1 MEMEYKQ
8 GLIEVKA
15 VPEGK
20 NLFVEG
26 YAAIFGNED
35 SYNDIIVAGAFTKTI
50 TGKEGKRIR
59 LCLQHDMDDVIGKII
74 ELKEDERGLWFRAKI
89 SNTTKGR
96 DLAELIQDEA
106 INEISI
112 GYRSIVWEIDEVR
125 NVRMLKEVQ
134 LYEISFVSRA
144 ANPQAVI
151 QTTEIKSEVQEKK
164 VEDMTDEELIEQKKT
179 LEKEIEIRQFKQL
192 IKLLKII

>member
-50 TGKEGKRIR
+50 AGKEGKRIR

-112 GYRSIVWEIDEVR
+112 GYKSIVWEIDEVR

-151 QTTEIKSEVQEKK
+151 QTTEIKTEVHEKK

-192 IKLLKII
+192 LKII

>member
-1 MEMEYKQ
+1 
-8 GLIEVKA
+8 
-15 VPEGK
+15 
-20 NLFVEG
+20 
-26 YAAIFGNED
+26 
-35 SYNDIIVAGAFTKTI
+35 
-50 TGKEGKRIR
+50 
-59 LCLQHDMDDVIGKII
+59 MDDVIGKII

-192 IKLLKII
+192 LKII